1 MTAAR
6 QRLGRAGEDR
16 ALARY
21 IAHGYVLVERNWR
34 VRAGEVD
41 LIVERGPI
49 LVICE
54 VKARSSSRFGTGF
67 DAVDWRKQRTIRS
80 VTMQFLATSDRHWA
94 DIRFDVAWVSPT
106 GVRVIE
112 AAF

>member
-41 LIVERGPI
+41 LIVER
-49 LVICE
+49 
-54 VKARSSSRFGTGF
+54 
-67 DAVDWRKQRTIRS
+67 
-80 VTMQFLATSDRHWA
+80 
-94 DIRFDVAWVSPT
+94 
-106 GVRVIE
+106 
-112 AAF
+112 